1 MQVAGINYN
10 RGMVKNELCVNLILN
25 ISLLMEKLA
34 RKHIQVSAVFLNQIP
49 GLIFKGTGVFNLWER
64 RIERHDNA
72 SDVLM
77 GTHAKGELISLILTR
92 VDLGPRGKAAIY
104 LSSENKHD

>member
-1 MQVAGINYN
+1 MD
-10 RGMVKNELCVNLILN
+10 LILN

-34 RKHIQVSAVFLNQIP
+34 RKHIQVSAVFLNHILR
-49 GLIFKGTGVFNLWER
+49 LIFKGTGVFNLWER

-77 GTHAKGELISLILTR
+77 GTHAEGELVSFSQR
-92 VDLGPRGKAAIY
+92 
-104 LSSENKHD
+104 

>member
-64 RIERHDNA
+64 RTERHDNA

-77 GTHAKGELISLILTR
+77 GTHAKGELVSFSQGLTWAP
-92 VDLGPRGKAAIY
+92 GEKPPFI
-104 LSSENKHD
+104 